1 MLRTRSRCASRLRG
15 LVLLGLAA
23 LVLASAPAV
32 AGNLNACDEAR
43 VAVREAISAAYRPVL
58 ADLDKQV
65 VQAAGQAQT
74 VPSPSPP
81 SGVIAPDLSAARSD
95 LERQEASDFG
105 SAVKRVEGD
114 CRGGLAPIADITKSA
129 NDLAV
134 RGIASVLASH
144 GMTADLAAAS
154 PRSP

>member
-1 MLRTRSRCASRLRG
+1 MRLTRSRCASRLCG
-15 LVLLGLAA
+15 SVLLVLAP

-43 VAVREAISAAYRPVL
+43 VAVREAIAAAYRPVL
-58 ADLDKQV
+58 ADFDKQLAPAGDEASR
-65 VQAAGQAQT
+65 QLQSPASADLAA
-74 VPSPSPP
+74 
-81 SGVIAPDLSAARSD
+81 IRLD
-95 LERQEASDFG
+95 LERQQASDFG
-105 SAVKRVEGD
+105 VAVKRVEGD

-134 RGIASVLASH
+134 HGIASVLASH
-144 GMTADLAAAS
+144 AMTADLAAGP